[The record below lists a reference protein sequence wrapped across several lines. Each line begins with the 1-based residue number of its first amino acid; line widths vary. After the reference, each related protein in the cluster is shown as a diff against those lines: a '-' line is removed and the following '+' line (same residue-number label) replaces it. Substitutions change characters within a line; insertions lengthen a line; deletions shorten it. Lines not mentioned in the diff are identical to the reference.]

1 MIVKSYPDA
10 SVHRLIYP
18 KGDFLRVDSPEF
30 ANGPI
35 WFVHEAPKGYVPLS
49 SALPNRD
56 LPTDGVLE
64 GNFENAR
71 PRGECEHCQ
80 NHESTHQAKDQD
92 GNVVNLCESCH
103 DVYESSSKL
112 TAFHS

>member
-1 MIVKSYPDA
+1 MIVQSYPDA

-35 WFVHEAPKGYVPLS
+35 WFVHKPTDGYVTLS

-56 LPTDGVLE
+56 LPTAGVLE
-64 GNFENAR
+64 SNFENAR
-71 PRGECEHCQ
+71 PKGECEHCQ
-80 NHESTHQAKDQD
+80 NHEATHQAKTKDE
-92 GNVVNLCESCH
+92 GVVNLCESCY
-103 DVYESSSKL
+103 DVYESSSKPNV
-112 TAFHS
+112 FHN

>member
-30 ANGPI
+30 ADGPI
-35 WFVHEAPKGYVPLS
+35 WFVYQPPDGYTPLS

-56 LPTDGVLE
+56 LPTASVLE

-80 NHESTHQAKDQD
+80 NHKSTHQAKADD
-92 GNVVNLCESCH
+92 GSVINLCESCH
-103 DVYESSSKL
+103 DVYSSEP
-112 TAFHS
+112 TVFHS